1 MLSILKP
8 HIPSSSPLLTK
19 SNFWRFSTYHSLV
32 FFLKK
37 KNLGFYTL
45 SPTPPYNLILAPFH
59 GKPACQSIRPG
70 QGVCGTAF
78 SSRRPFVVPDTHAF
92 PGHIACDSES
102 RSEIV
107 IPIFLIGPED
117 GQQGEAKAV
126 VGVID
131 VDCKVQNGFD
141 QVDLEWLTRLA
152 GLIGRSCDWVPQ
164 AAAADTTT
172 AG

>member
-1 MLSILKP
+1 M
-8 HIPSSSPLLTK
+8 
-19 SNFWRFSTYHSLV
+19 
-32 FFLKK
+32 KK
-37 KNLGFYTL
+37 KFIYIGFYTL

-117 GQQGEAKAV
+117 GQHGEAKAV

-131 VDCKVQNGFD
+131 VDCKVENGFD

-164 AAAADTTT
+164 GPGAAAAAAVVVMGADTTT

>member
-1 MLSILKP
+1 MPLS
-8 HIPSSSPLLTK
+8 
-19 SNFWRFSTYHSLV
+19 
-32 FFLKK
+32 FFLSFI
-37 KNLGFYTL
+37 GFYTL
-45 SPTPPYNLILAPFH
+45 SPTPPYHLILAPFH

-78 SSRRPFVVPDTHAF
+78 SSKRPLLVPDTHAF
-92 PGHIACDSES
+92 PGHIACDAES

-117 GQQGEAKAV
+117 GQHEEAKAVV

-131 VDCKVQNGFD
+131 VDCKVENGFD

-152 GLIGRSCDWVPQ
+152 ELIGRSCDWVLL
-164 AAAADTTT
+164 AAAAAAAEAAMGADTTT

>member
-1 MLSILKP
+1 MS
-8 HIPSSSPLLTK
+8 
-19 SNFWRFSTYHSLV
+19 
-32 FFLKK
+32 FL
-37 KNLGFYTL
+37 NIGFYIL
-45 SPTPPYNLILAPFH
+45 SPAPPYNLILAPFH

-78 SSRRPFVVPDTHAF
+78 SSGRPFVIPDTHAF
-92 PGHIACDSES
+92 PGHIACDAES

-107 IPIFLIGPED
+107 IPIFLISPED
-117 GQQGEAKAV
+117 GKHKEAKAV

-131 VDCKVQNGFD
+131 VDCKIENGFD

-164 AAAADTTT
+164 AVVAAAAVAAAMGADATT